1 MPDQITTA
9 ELATLADC
17 SPKTVTQWARRQGIA
32 TRGRDYLFS
41 KQQVVAFLSRDRK
54 PGRKPKLDAEIT
66 RSAKSRRKS
75 RKEDQG
81 NG

>member
-41 KQQVVAFLSRDRK
+41 KQQVAAFLARPRT
-54 PGRKPKLDAEIT
+54 PGRKPKDDA
-66 RSAKSRRKS
+66 AKS

-81 NG
+81 ND